1 MDFSEWLKPDDV
13 TGRLFVGVFLPVA
26 TIVVLTVIANLLWYR
41 VGISR
46 STASGLS
53 AYRVAARGRPPV
65 VDLALGTV
73 VTVLLL
79 AAQIVWLW
87 SASRI
92 ANGVSYLWNAP
103 LSNGRVDLDALTSHS
118 GWDWIATSY
127 LLASIVALIASYA
140 SALGAG
146 RRDVVGGSTIVLA
159 LPVMLPWGLFCLVGS
174 LFALVLAGIRTLT
187 DDSPRLTDHGR
198 AFIAVTL
205 VVLSYLIALNLALRA
220 TKTVA
225 AVGLRVSLGERGD
238 RSERGEKTEPIVVAA
253 RYGRVRAIADRP
265 YDGPLRWP
273 RLDHAAA
280 GREES
285 ADDGTPTGELVG
297 VPVVP
302 VESVAA
308 PVESAGAA
316 GSAGRVAVVEPL
328 APDVA
333 HDGDGATPRQRDPG
347 LVSDAGAEQQPA

>member
-13 TGRLFVGVFLPVA
+13 TGRLLVGIFVPVA
-26 TIVVLTVIANLLWYR
+26 TVVVISVVAHLLWYR
-41 VGISR
+41 LGIARPGSVGPVAGPR
-46 STASGLS
+46 YHT
-53 AYRVAARGRPPV
+53 AARRPPA
-65 VDLALGTV
+65 VDLATGTV

-103 LSNGRVDLDALTSHS
+103 LSNGRVDLDALTSHAD
-118 GWDWIATSY
+118 WDWISTSY

-146 RRDVVGGSTIVLA
+146 RHDVAGGSTIVLA

-198 AFIAVTL
+198 AFIVVTL
-205 VVLSYLIALNLALRA
+205 AVLAYLVALNLALRA

-225 AVGLRVSLGERGD
+225 AIGLRVSL
-238 RSERGEKTEPIVVAA
+238 SERGEQTEPIVVSA

-273 RLDHAAA
+273 RLDLDAAVVDGVVTDRVLTDRVLTDGVLTDGA
-280 GREES
+280 DAPTES
-285 ADDGTPTGELVG
+285 VGTPADVR
-297 VPVVP
+297 
-302 VESVAA
+302 S
-308 PVESAGAA
+308 SAG
-316 GSAGRVAVVEPL
+316 GVAVVEPPG
-328 APDVA
+328 PDVTD
-333 HDGDGATPRQRDPG
+333 DGDGGAPRERDPG
-347 LVSDAGAEQQPA
+347 LTADARAEQQPA